1 MKIPG
6 EHIINS
12 KQTFGFLLLI
22 LFIFSIP
29 NGAAMPP
36 HPDVIAIGNSKVDD
50 SPRKMGTNNSDP
62 ELNAPSK
69 LLATSKAQI
78 TGSFKALAVLINFT
92 DKTYSVDP
100 TNFDT
105 VLFANQQGSV
115 RHYYNE
121 MSFNQL
127 DIVTVNLPSTTGW
140 ITAPQTYAYYC
151 DGQNGTGSYPQ
162 NSQRL
167 CENIVDQI
175 DPIIDF
181 SQYDNNSDGYVDALI
196 LIHTGPGAELF
207 GPDSTN
213 LIWSHKWSVSPRSK
227 DGVSIY
233 EYTVQP
239 EYWFSPGDITCGV
252 FCHEL
257 GHIFGLPD
265 LYDRDLSSNGV
276 GRWSLMSYGSWL
288 GPSGLGSVPAGLD
301 AWSRIE
307 LGFNSYTNVS
317 SNINGVSIAN
327 VEEGGP
333 IFRLWSSGNIGT
345 EYFLVENRQQIG
357 YDAYLP
363 SNGLL
368 IWHIDETQAGAFNSN
383 NDNEWYPG
391 HTASG
396 NYLVAL
402 EQSDGLFEL
411 DKKISKGNLTD
422 PFPGNNAII
431 EFTPLTTPNSNN
443 YNDDNTYVSIESI
456 SASASTMTAD
466 FNVSLL
472 SDIYDEFSIIRPTS
486 FVLNQNFPNPF
497 NPQTSIEIELS
508 TQSSVK
514 LNIYDILG
522 RLVDTPLDG
531 QLPTGTHKIEWNSD
545 IDAENELSSGIY
557 IYKLITDFGTD
568 SKTMILLK

>member
-1 MKIPG
+1 MKNLG

-36 HPDVIAIGNSKVDD
+36 HPDVINISNSETNGSPGKIGI
-50 SPRKMGTNNSDP
+50 NNPDP
-62 ELNAPSK
+62 ALNAPSK
-69 LLATSKAQI
+69 LLGASKAQI

-92 DKTYSVDP
+92 DKTSSVDP

-105 VLFANQQGSV
+105 VLFVNQQGTV
-115 RHYYNE
+115 RHYYND
-121 MSFNQL
+121 MSFDQL
-127 DIVTVNLPSTTGW
+127 DIVTVNLPSATGW

-151 DGQNGTGSYPQ
+151 NGQSGTGSYPQ

-181 SQYDNNSDGYVDALI
+181 SQYDNNGDGYVDALI

-207 GPDSTN
+207 GPDSTD

-239 EYWFSPGDITCGV
+239 EYWFNPGDITCGV

-333 IFRLWSSGNIGT
+333 IFRLWSSGNIGN
-345 EYFLVENRQQIG
+345 EFFLVENRQQIG
-357 YDAYLP
+357 YDTYLP

-368 IWHIDETQAGAFNSN
+368 IWHIDETQAGVFNSN

-411 DKKISKGNLTD
+411 DKKISKGNNTD
-422 PFPGNNAII
+422 PFPGNNFIT
-431 EFTPLTTPNSNN
+431 EFTPLTTPSSNN
-443 YNDDNTYVSIESI
+443 YDGDNTYVSIENI
-456 SASASTMTAD
+456 SASGSTMTAD

-472 SDIYDEFSIIRPTS
+472 SDIYDEFSMVRPTS

-508 TQSSVK
+508 TRSSVK

-545 IDAENELSSGIY
+545 VDAENQLSSGIY